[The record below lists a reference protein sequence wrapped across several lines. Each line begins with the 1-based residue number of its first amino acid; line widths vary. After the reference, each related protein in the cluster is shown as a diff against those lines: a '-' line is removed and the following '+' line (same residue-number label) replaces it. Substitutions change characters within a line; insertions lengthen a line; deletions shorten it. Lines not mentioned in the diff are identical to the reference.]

1 MNNYLFSSRWS
12 RQIQIQN
19 FGKVERYIHFVFCTP
34 TFQPRENFL
43 KWSSL
48 YRWWQV
54 VWPSPQTCSST
65 HHPWNHKNKL
75 EENARL
81 STIVGQH
88 DLDVDGHC
96 RQQNTPAT
104 RDIPHTVIIKGYLY
118 TRGKLNLNICTK
130 GCSFQFQCSVSIL
143 KILTKHIPDK
153 KPFLVLET
161 GLYQKKRNIY
171 ITMNWFSNS
180 AFHLKP
186 EKLDGDICKMFVVL
200 LLKSCHL
207 LLLRTIASHSRR
219 RWLSITLSQFSSV
232 I

>member
-1 MNNYLFSSRWS
+1 MNNYIFSSRSS

-19 FGKVERYIHFVFCTP
+19 FGKVERWLFSLRQLFNPEWI
-34 TFQPRENFL
+34 L

-54 VWPSPQTCSST
+54 VWPSPQTCSRT

-88 DLDVDGHC
+88 YLDVDGHC
-96 RQQNTPAT
+96 RQQITPAT

-143 KILTKHIPDK
+143 KILTKHISDK
-153 KPFLVLET
+153 KHFLVL
-161 GLYQKKRNIY
+161 
-171 ITMNWFSNS
+171 
-180 AFHLKP
+180 LKWI
-186 EKLDGDICKMFVVL
+186 KMGDPVKVTHF
-200 LLKSCHL
+200 
-207 LLLRTIASHSRR
+207 
-219 RWLSITLSQFSSV
+219 
-232 I
+232 

>member
-19 FGKVERYIHFVFCTP
+19 FGKVERWLFSLRQLFNPERVSWNYLPFTGGG
-34 TFQPRENFL
+34 
-43 KWSSL
+43 KWCDPAHRL
-48 YRWWQV
+48 V
-54 VWPSPQTCSST
+54 VVHIT
-65 HHPWNHKNKL
+65 HKILKNKL

-96 RQQNTPAT
+96 RQQTTPAT

-153 KPFLVLET
+153 KPFLVLLKWIKM
-161 GLYQKKRNIY
+161 GDPVK
-171 ITMNWFSNS
+171 IT
-180 AFHLKP
+180 HL
-186 EKLDGDICKMFVVL
+186 
-200 LLKSCHL
+200 
-207 LLLRTIASHSRR
+207 
-219 RWLSITLSQFSSV
+219 
-232 I
+232 

>member
-96 RQQNTPAT
+96 RQQITPAT

-143 KILTKHIPDK
+143 KILTKHISDK
-153 KPFLVLET
+153 KHFLVLLKWIKMGDPVKVT
-161 GLYQKKRNIY
+161 
-171 ITMNWFSNS
+171 
-180 AFHLKP
+180 HL
-186 EKLDGDICKMFVVL
+186 
-200 LLKSCHL
+200 
-207 LLLRTIASHSRR
+207 
-219 RWLSITLSQFSSV
+219 
-232 I
+232 

>member
-54 VWPSPQTCSST
+54 VWPSPQTCSRT

-96 RQQNTPAT
+96 RQQTAPAT
-104 RDIPHTVIIKGYLY
+104 RDISHTVIIKGYLY
-118 TRGKLNLNICTK
+118 TRGKLNLNYVPK
-130 GCSFQFQCSVSIL
+130 VVLFSFNVQSRYW
-143 KILTKHIPDK
+143 K
-153 KPFLVLET
+153 
-161 GLYQKKRNIY
+161 YWRNI
-171 ITMNWFSNS
+171 F
-180 AFHLKP
+180 
-186 EKLDGDICKMFVVL
+186 
-200 LLKSCHL
+200 
-207 LLLRTIASHSRR
+207 RTR
-219 RWLSITLSQFSSV
+219 SISLFCWSE
-232 I
+232 